1 MSCPPFK
8 TRHAILVVVL
18 TLAVAVGFWQV
29 AIYPHVSPRRFHIV
43 EAGQIYRSADP
54 TPATLRLMHRRH
66 GIRTVLD
73 LGTFPRGSIDE
84 LRQQR
89 TAEALGITRF
99 RFDLE
104 GDSTGNP
111 NAYVEALRIMA
122 DPANHPVLVHCGA
135 GTERTG
141 MAVFLY
147 RTIVQGRDSP
157 SAMKEAMAIG
167 HDPKRNPW
175 LFIML
180 LEWRDKI
187 EQAFRDGGSI
197 PGVEPLHIETVS
209 TRAP

>member
-8 TRHAILVVVL
+8 TRHAILIVVL
-18 TLAVAVGFWQV
+18 TLATACGFWKV
-29 AIYPHVSPRRFHIV
+29 VIYPHVSPRRFHVV
-43 EAGQIYRSADP
+43 EAGAIYRSADP
-54 TPATLRLMHRRH
+54 TPTTLQIMHRRH

-89 TAEALGITRF
+89 TAEALGLQRF

-122 DPANHPVLVHCGA
+122 NPANHPVLVHCGA

-141 MAVFLY
+141 LAVFLY

-157 SAMKEAMAIG
+157 SALAEARAVG

-180 LEWRDKI
+180 LEWHDKI
-187 EQAFRDGGSI
+187 EQAYRDGGSI
-197 PGVEPLHIETVS
+197 PGVEPLRIETAS
-209 TRAP
+209 TRSP